1 MSLEIFAGLAAVAA
15 LLAGV
20 VWLNAYVS
28 HLKKRG
34 EIEEPSWGDW
44 QW

>member
-1 MSLEIFAGLAAVAA
+1 MSLEVFAGFATAAA
-15 LLAGV
+15 LLGGV
-20 VWLNAYVS
+20 VWLNAHVS

-34 EIEEPSWGDW
+34 EIEEPSWSDW